1 MNRYQNIQ
9 ESRVTDDIIRPIG
22 KRYYDTTK
30 YPEIPF
36 RSNDIYVITGFGD
49 RLDLLANQYYSDTT
63 LYWIIAAANPQKVSG
78 DSLFLTPG
86 IQMRIPANVSDIIA
100 SFNRLNSL

>member
-63 LYWIIAAANPQKVSG
+63 LYWIIAIANPDVINFGSIYIEEGTQ
-78 DSLFLTPG
+78 L
-86 IQMRIPANVSDIIA
+86 RIPLNINQIIN
-100 SFNRLNSL
+100 SYKSLNSV